1 VPAAKESF
9 EATMAAASLV
19 LREGRIVDP
28 ASGLDA
34 VGDLVVR
41 DGRIAEVGVH
51 GATAEEEYDAR
62 GLLVVPGLID
72 VHVHL
77 REPGKEA
84 AETVA
89 SGCAAALAGGFT
101 TIVCMP
107 NTTPPLDSP
116 ERIAHVKRL
125 AAEAGGARVEVAACL
140 TVGRA
145 GERLA
150 EIGRLAEA
158 GARAFTDD
166 GSGVADPLLM
176 WQALKLAD
184 LCGLPVLDHAEDP
197 VLSGGGV
204 INEGDAS
211 EALGLPGMPAESEA
225 VMVARDLALAK
236 VTGAR
241 LHIQHVSTAAAV
253 ALIRAARRQGVRV
266 TAEACPH
273 HFALTE
279 EACLGGDA
287 VFKMNPP
294 LRRAEDVAAVKAGLA
309 DGTLDCIASD
319 HAPHTAEEKARGL
332 AEAPCGVIGLETTVA
347 VVWRELVE
355 SGVLTVPQAVERLA
369 TNPARLLGGD
379 RGTLRVGA
387 PADVTLIDPERPWTI
402 EPERF
407 RSKSRNCP
415 FAGWKVNAR
424 VVAVVRGGR
433 LLRVPEDVP

>member
-1 VPAAKESF
+1 VPTAKESF

-28 ASGLDA
+28 AAGLDA
-34 VGDLVVR
+34 AGDLVVR
-41 DGRIAEVGVH
+41 DGRVAEVGLR
-51 GATAEEEYDAR
+51 GAAADETFDAR
-62 GLLVVPGLID
+62 GLLVVPGLVD

-101 TIVCMP
+101 TVVCMP
-107 NTTPPLDSP
+107 NTTPPLDAP

-125 AAEAGGARVEVAACL
+125 AAEARGARVEVAACL

-145 GERLA
+145 GERLV
-150 EIGRLAEA
+150 EIGRLGEA
-158 GARAFTDD
+158 GAVAFTDD
-166 GSGVADPLLM
+166 GSGVADPMLM
-176 WQALKLAD
+176 WEALKLAD

-204 INEGDAS
+204 INEGDVS

-253 ALIRAARRQGVRV
+253 ALIRAAKRRGVRV

-294 LRRAEDVAAVKAGLA
+294 LRRAEDAAAVRAGLA
-309 DGTLDCIASD
+309 DGTLDCI
-319 HAPHTAEEKARGL
+319 APHTAEEKARGL

-355 SGVLTVPQAVERLA
+355 PGVLTVSQAVERLA
-369 TNPARLLGGD
+369 TNPARVIGGD

-433 LLRVPEDVP
+433 LLRVPEEVS